1 MPNSVLPRPDEQAR
15 LIDLRR
21 SIDADEVM
29 RQAEGVEVHFVGGA
43 VRDALL
49 GRPPRDV
56 DLAVASDGARLAARL
71 AARLGARLVRLGGE
85 RFASYRLVAG
95 ARVIDLWDREG
106 APLLADLE
114 RRDFTLDAMA
124 LPLTAG
130 AALIDPHDGL
140 ADLRAGCLRATAP
153 TVFRADPLRVLRLAR
168 LVGEMEGA
176 VAEVGTLALAR
187 AASAG
192 LTGVAAERIR
202 EELERLLASPHAA
215 AGLATL
221 EAAGGGW
228 ALIGTAGSAA
238 AAAAAVGELDQ
249 ALTFLAAAGF
259 RLTGEELRLARLAR
273 LALAAAPRDANR
285 LLEQLAAAGRIT
297 RHDARAATRLVS
309 APSAGP
315 QDRDQRRFLHSA
327 GKGWRPALAIQ
338 LANGKL
344 TPLAVPNLVELERDL
359 GDELRAPR
367 PLLRGHELADLTGL
381 AKGPQ
386 LGALVAELRGAQVD
400 GLVNTRDQAIAWL
413 AARGPGRSTAAADRT
428 CRPGD

>member
-1 MPNSVLPRPDEQAR
+1 
-15 LIDLRR
+15 
-21 SIDADEVM
+21 
-29 RQAEGVEVHFVGGA
+29 
-43 VRDALL
+43 
-49 GRPPRDV
+49 
-56 DLAVASDGARLAARL
+56 
-71 AARLGARLVRLGGE
+71 
-85 RFASYRLVAG
+85 
-95 ARVIDLWDREG
+95 
-106 APLLADLE
+106 
-114 RRDFTLDAMA
+114 MA

-285 LLEQLAAAGRIT
+285 PWSSWPPRAGSPGTT
-297 RHDARAATRLVS
+297 RARRHGWS
-309 APSAGP
+309 A
-315 QDRDQRRFLHSA
+315 H
-327 GKGWRPALAIQ
+327 RP
-338 LANGKL
+338 
-344 TPLAVPNLVELERDL
+344 
-359 GDELRAPR
+359 
-367 PLLRGHELADLTGL
+367 
-381 AKGPQ
+381 
-386 LGALVAELRGAQVD
+386 
-400 GLVNTRDQAIAWL
+400 
-413 AARGPGRSTAAADRT
+413 PGRKTGINGASSIPPERAGGRRSPSSWPTAS
-428 CRPGD
+428 